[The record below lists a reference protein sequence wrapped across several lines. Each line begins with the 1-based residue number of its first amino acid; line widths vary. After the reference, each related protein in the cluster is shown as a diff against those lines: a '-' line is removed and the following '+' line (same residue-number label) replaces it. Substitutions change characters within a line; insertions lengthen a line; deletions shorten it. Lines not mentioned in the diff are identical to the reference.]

1 MEVDMLRSAVE
12 DLGQGLLS
20 INGDSIV
27 IAVHLTTI
35 KLHLTTIKLHSFI
48 MKTDLYLLPGVE

>member
-1 MEVDMLRSAVE
+1 MEGDMLRSVVE
-12 DLGQGLLS
+12 DLGRGLLS

-27 IAVHLTTI
+27 IAIHLTTI
-35 KLHLTTIKLHSFI
+35 KLRSFI